1 MQEEITEK
9 TIEKYRLFL
18 AENELSEGTI
28 DKYLRDIRQFTL
40 WLKQNCPEGQLL
52 KRQNV
57 IHWKESLLE
66 RKYAPVTVNS
76 MLSALNSFLSF
87 MKKPEC
93 KVQLLRIQKKMFC
106 TKEKELT
113 RNEYEKLLKTA
124 KHKGNNRLFLLMECI
139 GNTGIRV
146 SEVKYITVEA
156 AEKGRVEIFLKG
168 KIRTILIQKKLCRRL
183 LEYAKKN
190 HIQAGGIFLTRNGRE
205 LSRKQIWKEM
215 KSLCKLSGVSPKK
228 VFPHNLRHLFAVVY
242 YKASRDIAK
251 LADVLGHSS
260 IDTTRVYLLTSGAE
274 HMRQMEKMCMLI

>member
-1 MQEEITEK
+1 M
-9 TIEKYRLFL
+9 
-18 AENELSEGTI
+18 
-28 DKYLRDIRQFTL
+28 
-40 WLKQNCPEGQLL
+40 
-52 KRQNV
+52 
-57 IHWKESLLE
+57 
-66 RKYAPVTVNS
+66 
-76 MLSALNSFLSF
+76 
-87 MKKPEC
+87 
-93 KVQLLRIQKKMFC
+93 QLLRIQKKMFC

-260 IDTTRVYLLTSGAE
+260 IDTTRIYLLTSGAE